1 MKLQIIEKDLC
12 VRVLLRYIRKVVLLF
27 CFIFSAE
34 VHKSSPKCNELNA
47 LQIWM
52 LGCLIFNLV
61 AFSLSIVVLRL
72 HQREQML
79 SKQKLKVYQSTQIDL
94 RDDVIGISDSSHD
107 NEGSFQKDIEMVLTD
122 NNKRHY
128 LNKRGQQNRR
138 HVLDDDYHA
147 SAASQQRQNQ
157 LNSTKL
163 DNILLWLFPLTFC
176 IFLGAYLVLFA
187 LKHEI

>member
-1 MKLQIIEKDLC
+1 
-12 VRVLLRYIRKVVLLF
+12 
-27 CFIFSAE
+27 
-34 VHKSSPKCNELNA
+34 
-47 LQIWM
+47 M